1 MPGSGG
7 GAILPAMTF
16 NKVLTFY
23 TRYFAIWVVLFGIIA
38 FIWKDTPEHPNWF
51 RVMGT
56 FSLIESFPERYLA
69 GLSPGALKNLT
80 ACLSLNTLFFALTM
94 FGIGVALKPDDF
106 KRVLRTPGVVALGSA
121 AQFLIMPL
129 GAFALS
135 KLFGLPPALAV
146 GLILTG
152 AAPGAMASNTM
163 SYIARADAAYSVSLT
178 TVSTLACPV
187 LTPLLTKTL
196 AGSALPVPFW
206 GMFIQIMV
214 MVIVPLLLGFA
225 VRHRFHDQVERIL
238 PVFPALSATFII
250 FICSVVIARNQA
262 RLPQVTGVVLGVVLA
277 LNLYGMSAGYGVG
290 AFFRMP
296 VLRRRALAIEIGM
309 QNAGLGTA
317 LALEHLGEEAAIPA
331 AIFVFVCIITASV
344 LAAIWQRGPAGAPAE

>member
-1 MPGSGG
+1 V
-7 GAILPAMTF
+7 A
-16 NKVLTFY
+16 V
-23 TRYFAIWVVLFGIIA
+23 
-38 FIWKDTPEHPNWF
+38 
-51 RVMGT
+51 
-56 FSLIESFPERYLA
+56 
-69 GLSPGALKNLT
+69 KNLT

-106 KRVLRTPGVVALGSA
+106 KRILRAPSVVAVGSA
-121 AQFLIMPL
+121 AQFVIMPL
-129 GAFALS
+129 GAFAFS

-163 SYIARADAAYSVSLT
+163 SYIAKADAAYSVSLT
-178 TVSTLACPV
+178 TVSTLACPI

-196 AGSALPVPFW
+196 AGSELPVSFW

-225 VRHRFHDQVERIL
+225 VRHRFRRQVERVL
-238 PVFPALSATFII
+238 PVFPAISATFIV

-262 RLPQVTGVVLGVVLA
+262 RLPEVTGKVLAVVLA
-277 LNLYGMSAGYGVG
+277 LNLYGMGAGYGVG
-290 AFFRMP
+290 SLFRFRI
-296 VLRRRALAIEIGM
+296 LRRRALAIEIGM

-344 LAAIWQRGPAGAPAE
+344 AAAFWQRTGSSAE